1 MARAGKKR
9 TVKIAIAA
17 ASVGVATSVVGVAAT
32 QPASISAS
40 LVDLTAL
47 IVVGSST
54 NPSGAGVAEFFG
66 GKFNDPIYTGDDPKN
81 PDIVYVDFSEGEAG
95 IRAALLDNAD
105 DERNAILASGWGAAN
120 ASYLLLRND
129 PALRDNTTLILDND
143 VARPDGGFGTRYPLF
158 ALIGVN
164 PFPTPSEAPAGVK
177 VVNTGYEYDY
187 NSNAP
192 AYVLNPFSA
201 VNALAAYL
209 TTRLNQADIDLPVDA
224 QGNPIDPNGDP
235 LECDGANTCAI
246 TANDA
251 VLPCPD
257 ARCVAPVG
265 DRITA
270 YVTTRNDTTYV
281 TYTTRELPLTTV
293 IRSIFGDYIADVT
306 APLLKLAVDSGYYGG
321 NPIPTDPSAYRP
333 GRLFPSIG
341 DILTMLVK
349 LPAALMETLD
359 AIVSPFQPQTISVA
373 RQLES
378 PDEIADIAN
387 EVTSTGSRIGLTNIT
402 SDSLDAL
409 PGSGDITGAG
419 TTGTGSIEPTD
430 GLGTGQPTG
439 PTQTDLTGTGT
450 APGTDTGAGPGTGS
464 GTGPGTGTE
473 TGATGEHNGDNTNED
488 ENTDE
493 NENENED
500 DDNSDPETGTGTG
513 AGTGP
518 GTGTSTSTGAGTGPG
533 TGTGAAPGTG
543 TGTGTG
549 AGATN
554 NDNDKSNDT
563 AATS

>member
-1 MARAGKKR
+1 MARAGRKR
-9 TVKIAIAA
+9 AVKIAIGA
-17 ASVGVATSVVGVAAT
+17 ASVGVATSIVGVAAT

-66 GKFNDPIYTGDDPKN
+66 GKFNDPIYTGNDPQN

-129 PALRDNTTLILDND
+129 PALSDNTTLILDND

-164 PFPTPSEAPAGVK
+164 PFPTPSEAPPGVK

-209 TTRLNQADIDLPVDA
+209 TTRLNQADIELPVDA
-224 QGNPIDPNGDP
+224 EGNPIDPNGNA

-246 TANDA
+246 TENDA

-359 AIVSPFQPQTISVA
+359 AIVSPFRPQTAQTMSLA

-378 PDEIADIAN
+378 SDEIADTTYDA
-387 EVTSTGSRIGLTNIT
+387 TLTGSDNRLTNIM
-402 SDSLDAL
+402 SDGLDAL
-409 PGSGDITGAG
+409 PGSADVTGAG
-419 TTGTGSIEPTD
+419 TAGTGSVGPND
-430 GLGTGQPTG
+430 GLGSGQPTG
-439 PTQTDLTGTGT
+439 PAQTDLTGTGT
-450 APGTDTGAGPGTGS
+450 PPGA
-464 GTGPGTGTE
+464 GTGTGLG
-473 TGATGEHNGDNTNED
+473 TQTATGTTGEDNGDNTNED
-488 ENTDE
+488 EKENDN
-493 NENENED
+493 NENEN
-500 DDNSDPETGTGTG
+500 DDNNGDPGTRTGTGTAMGTGTGTATGTGTG
-513 AGTGP
+513 
-518 GTGTSTSTGAGTGPG
+518 S
-533 TGTGAAPGTG
+533 GTG

-549 AGATN
+549 TATT
-554 NDNDKSNDT
+554 NDDTSNDT
-563 AATS
+563 AATA